1 MSLEAFESMRYG
13 PIGDAVVAADPYTE
27 ADPVGV
33 YAAVL
38 ALWSSAIGGHVTLW
52 NGRPVV
58 VWTVLAGESA
68 IGRKGTALRVAKGM
82 LQPSIGAFLEDRTAG
97 GVSSGPSLT
106 QVLFE
111 QQERTEGTEGGPD
124 TRVITIDEEWSEN
137 LKRQNRCPTF
147 ASKLRN
153 CWDGATIRHTTTR
166 VSMTVPDPRLGFHSH
181 ITPGEW
187 TDYIKPRDAR
197 GGSYNRLL
205 PVLVHRSKI
214 LPYNN
219 RELYP
224 EVKGLAEAYDWARS
238 RPRVLT
244 LDPSAGERF
253 DELRVEFE
261 LKQEETP
268 KHLSCYVE
276 RTPEQILRV
285 AAVLTATER
294 QTVISRKAVNAA
306 WAFVQYS
313 TQSVGKLVREDTKAS
328 SRGEFK
334 SLPDL
339 IREIMTR
346 HDGKVAHS
354 DMLRALGA
362 RAKAAAFRKALEGM
376 PDIRIVTGVTS
387 GRGRPG
393 TEYRWANVESV
404 PAEPEAEQQEQEPV
418 PAQVRIPEQPKVRT
432 LDNPETQ
439 ELMLS
444 GGWL

>member
-1 MSLEAFESMRYG
+1 
-13 PIGDAVVAADPYTE
+13 
-27 ADPVGV
+27 
-33 YAAVL
+33 
-38 ALWSSAIGGHVTLW
+38 
-52 NGRPVV
+52 
-58 VWTVLAGESA
+58 
-68 IGRKGTALRVAKGM
+68 M
-82 LQPSIGAFLEDRTAG
+82 LQPSIGTFLEERTAG

-106 QVLFE
+106 QVLYE
-111 QQERTEGTEGGPD
+111 QQERTEGSEGGPD

-153 CWDGATIRHTTTR
+153 CWDGSTIRHTTTK
-166 VSMTVPDPRLGFHSH
+166 VSMVVPDPRLGFHSH

-224 EVKGLAEAYDWARS
+224 EVQGLAEAYDWARS
-238 RPRVLT
+238 RPRVMT
-244 LDPSAGERF
+244 LDPVAGERF
-253 DELRVEFE
+253 DELRVQFE

-285 AAVLTATER
+285 AAVLTATEC
-294 QTVISRKAVNAA
+294 QTVISRKAIDAA

-313 TQSVGKLVREDTKAS
+313 TQSVGKLVREDTKVSGRAV
-328 SRGEFK
+328 K
-334 SLPDL
+334 TLPEM
-339 IREIMTR
+339 IREALTQFE
-346 HDGKVAHS
+346 GKLPHS
-354 DMLRALGA
+354 VLLRRLVNRADAASIRRALA
-362 RAKAAAFRKALEGM
+362 NM
-376 PDIRIVTGVTS
+376 PDVHSATVSS

-393 TEYRWANVESV
+393 VEYRWANTESV
-404 PAEPEAEQQEQEPV
+404 PAETEQEQETASEPT
-418 PAQVRIPEQPKVRT
+418 PLTLTIPEPRQETRT

-444 GGWL
+444 EGWL

>member
-13 PIGDAVVAADPYTE
+13 PLGDAILEADPYTE

-33 YAAVL
+33 YAATL
-38 ALWSSAIGGHVTLW
+38 ALWSSAIGGHVCLW
-52 NGRPVV
+52 NRRPVV

-68 IGRKGTALRVAKGM
+68 IGRKGTALRVARGM
-82 LQPSIGAFLEDRTAG
+82 LQPSIGTFLEERVTG

-106 QVLFE
+106 QVLYE
-111 QQERTEGTEGGPD
+111 QQERTEGSEGGPD

-166 VSMTVPDPRLGFHSH
+166 VSMVVPDPRLGFHSH

-224 EVKGLAEAYDWARS
+224 EITGLAEAYDWARS
-238 RPRVLT
+238 RSRVMT
-244 LDPSAGERF
+244 LDPVAGERF
-253 DELRVEFE
+253 DELRVQFE

-294 QTVISRKAVNAA
+294 QTVISRKAIDAA

-313 TQSVGKLVREDTKAS
+313 TQSVGKLVREDTKVSGRAI
-328 SRGEFK
+328 K
-334 SLPDL
+334 TLPEM
-339 IREIMTR
+339 IREALTQFE
-346 HDGKVAHS
+346 GKLPHS
-354 DMLRALGA
+354 VLLRKLANRATADSIRTALA
-362 RAKAAAFRKALEGM
+362 GM
-376 PDIRIVTGVTS
+376 PDVRVVTGVTS

-393 TEYRWANVESV
+393 VEYRWANTESV
-404 PAEPEAEQQEQEPV
+404 PAEAEQEQEPSPV
-418 PAQVRIPEQPKVRT
+418 ALTIPEPRPETHT
-432 LDNPETQ
+432 LDNPGTQ

-444 GGWL
+444 AGWL

>member
-1 MSLEAFESMRYG
+1 MSLEAFEGMRYG
-13 PIGDAVVAADPYTE
+13 PIGDAVIAADPYTE

-38 ALWSSAIGGHVTLW
+38 SLWSASIGGCVTLW

-68 IGRKGTALRVAKGM
+68 IGRKGTALRVARGM
-82 LQPSIGAFLEDRTAG
+82 LQPSIGTFLEERVTG

-106 QVLFE
+106 QVLYE
-111 QQERTEGTEGGPD
+111 QQERTEGSEGGPD
-124 TRVITIDEEWSEN
+124 TRLITIDEEWSEN

-153 CWDGATIRHTTTR
+153 CWDGATIRHTTTK
-166 VSMTVPDPRLGFHSH
+166 VSMVVPDPRLGFHSH

-187 TDYIKPRDAR
+187 LDYIKPRDAR

-224 EVKGLAEAYDWARS
+224 EVQGLGEAYAWARS
-238 RPRVLT
+238 KPRVMT
-244 LDPSAGERF
+244 LDPAAGERF
-253 DELRVEFE
+253 DELRVDFE
-261 LKQEETP
+261 LKQEDTP

-294 QTVISRKAVNAA
+294 QTVISRKAIDAA

-328 SRGEFK
+328 SRQAFK

-346 HDGKVAHS
+346 HDGKVKHS

-362 RAKAAAFRKALEGM
+362 RSTAAGFRKALEGM
-376 PDIRIVTGVTS
+376 PDIRVVTGVTS
-387 GRGRPG
+387 GQGRPG
-393 TEYRWANVESV
+393 TEYRWANTESV
-404 PAEPEAEQQEQEPV
+404 SAEPEQKQERPEAESV
-418 PAQVRIPEQPKVRT
+418 QVRIPQQPKAPT
-432 LDNPETQ
+432 LADPNTQ
-439 ELMLS
+439 EMTLS
-444 GGWL
+444 TGWL

>member
-13 PIGDAVVAADPYTE
+13 PLGDAVIAADPYTE

-33 YAAVL
+33 YAATL
-38 ALWSSAIGGHVTLW
+38 SLWSASIGGHVTLW

-68 IGRKGTALRVAKGM
+68 IGRKGTALRVARGM
-82 LQPSIGAFLEDRTAG
+82 LQPSIGTFLEERVTG

-106 QVLFE
+106 QVLYE
-111 QQERTEGTEGGPD
+111 QQERTEGSEGGPD
-124 TRVITIDEEWSEN
+124 TRLITIDEEWSEN

-166 VSMTVPDPRLGFHSH
+166 VSMVVPDPRLGFHSH

-224 EVKGLAEAYDWARS
+224 EVEGLEEAYAWSRS
-238 RPRVLT
+238 KSRVMT
-244 LDPSAGERF
+244 LDPAAGERF
-253 DELRVEFE
+253 DELRVQFE

-285 AAVLTATER
+285 AAVLAATER
-294 QTVISRKAVNAA
+294 QTVISRKAIDAA

-313 TQSVGKLVREDTKAS
+313 TQSVSKLVREDTKVSGGRAV
-328 SRGEFK
+328 K
-334 SLPDL
+334 SLPEM
-339 IREIMTR
+339 IREALTQFE
-346 HDGKVAHS
+346 GKLPHS
-354 DMLRALGA
+354 VLLRRLANRATADSIRTALA
-362 RAKAAAFRKALEGM
+362 GM
-376 PDIRIVTGVTS
+376 PDIRVVKGVTS

-393 TEYRWANVESV
+393 VEYRWANMEAV
-404 PAEPEAEQQEQEPV
+404 PETPEEEPAPKPV
-418 PAQVRIPEQPKVRT
+418 VPQITIPEPRTET
-432 LDNPETQ
+432 LDSPDTQ

-444 GGWL
+444 SGWL